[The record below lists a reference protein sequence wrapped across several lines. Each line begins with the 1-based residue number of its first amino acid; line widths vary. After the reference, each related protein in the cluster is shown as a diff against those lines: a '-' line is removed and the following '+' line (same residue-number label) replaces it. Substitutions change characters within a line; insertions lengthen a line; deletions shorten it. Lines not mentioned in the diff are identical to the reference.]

1 MEEANINT
9 LIETDEYVA
18 EEVEIKEVKYRG
30 KPTRTQKTELYKIL
44 YDEDEVTLTSDA
56 KLRRY
61 IAIVKTPSMTIT
73 IAATSQDLL
82 QQNLSEIIK
91 QIEAKQITAQAQTE

>member
-1 MEEANINT
+1 LEEANINT
-9 LIETDEYVA
+9 LIKAGEYVA

-30 KPTRTQKTELYKIL
+30 KPTRTQKTELYEIL

-56 KLRRY
+56 KLRRH
-61 IAIVKTPSMTIT
+61 IAIVKTPDVTIA

-91 QIEAKQITAQAQTE
+91 QIEAKQTT

>member
-1 MEEANINT
+1 LEEANINT
-9 LIETDEYVA
+9 LIKAGEYVA

-56 KLRRY
+56 KLRRH
-61 IAIVKTPSMTIT
+61 IAIVKTPDVIIA

-91 QIEAKQITAQAQTE
+91 QIEAKQTT

>member
-9 LIETDEYVA
+9 LIEVGEYVA
-18 EEVEIKEVKYRG
+18 EEVDIREIKYRG
-30 KPTRTQKTELYKIL
+30 KPTRIQKTELYEIL

-56 KLRRY
+56 KLRRH
-61 IAIVKTPSMTIT
+61 IAIVKTPDVTIA

-91 QIEAKQITAQAQTE
+91 QIEAKQTT

>member
-1 MEEANINT
+1 
-9 LIETDEYVA
+9 
-18 EEVEIKEVKYRG
+18 
-30 KPTRTQKTELYKIL
+30 
-44 YDEDEVTLTSDA
+44 
-56 KLRRY
+56 
-61 IAIVKTPSMTIT
+61 MTIA